1 MEVEF
6 PRMKRRLIKKKEN
19 TTSEKIP
26 KARKIQTKGMRRV
39 FWGVI
44 LFLSVSGVLA
54 FLQTQGLR
62 IKVSSLNKEVSAI
75 QQKSKAAAS
84 NSVVLTPEI
93 ESFMNRFVALYMA
106 ISEDND
112 TQKLREETLLKEY
125 FAQGIKE
132 DNSIFSGKRTLKAAS
147 FVSLKKV
154 SGVSTAIYKVT
165 YVIETKGEENQSKE
179 VSARQLLNVP
189 FQSSKAGSR
198 VISYPYFTALQ
209 ENKEKAKILD
219 YDPSDYDSVDGD
231 TRREVMTYI
240 EEFLEKYAKSS
251 SKDMRYMMD
260 NPEGL
265 QGSAS
270 VDQVTGQVFKKKNH
284 FLVKAS
290 VKFKDRGTELLWQEN
305 MSFEVVKKSDKYYVQ
320 KLDHTW

>member
-1 MEVEF
+1 
-6 PRMKRRLIKKKEN
+6 MKRRLIKKN

-75 QQKSKAAAS
+75 QQKSKESAS

-106 ISEDND
+106 ISEDSD

-147 FVSLKKV
+147 FVSLKKI

-165 YVIETKGEENQSKE
+165 YVIETKGEEDQVKE
-179 VSARQLLNVP
+179 VSASQLLNIP

-198 VISYPYFTALQ
+198 VISYPYFTAIK
-209 ENKEKAKILD
+209 ENKEKARILD
-219 YDPSDYDSVDGD
+219 YDPNDYDSVDGD
-231 TRREVMTYI
+231 TRREVMIYI
-240 EEFLEKYAKSS
+240 EEFLEKYAKNS

-270 VDQVTGQVFKKKNH
+270 IDEVAGQVFKEKNH
-284 FLVKAS
+284 FLVKAT

-320 KLDHTW
+320 KVDHTW

>member
-1 MEVEF
+1 
-6 PRMKRRLIKKKEN
+6 MKRRLIIKKEN

-75 QQKSKAAAS
+75 QQKSKDTAS

-106 ISEDND
+106 ISEDSD
-112 TQKLREETLLKEY
+112 TQKLREETLLREY

-147 FVSLKKV
+147 FVSLNKV
-154 SGVSTAIYKVT
+154 SSVSTAIYKVT
-165 YVIETKGEENQSKE
+165 YVIETKGEEDQVKE
-179 VSARQLLNVP
+179 VSASQLLNIP

-198 VISYPYFTALQ
+198 VISYPYFTALK
-209 ENKEKAKILD
+209 ENKEKARILD
-219 YDPSDYDSVDGD
+219 YDPNDYDSVDGD

-240 EEFLEKYAKSS
+240 EEFLEKYARNS

-270 VDQVTGQVFKKKNH
+270 VDQVTGQVFKEKKH
-284 FLVKAS
+284 FLVKAA

-305 MSFEVVKKSDKYYVQ
+305 MSFEVIKKSDKYYVQ
-320 KLDHTW
+320 KLNHTW

>member
-1 MEVEF
+1 MEVVF
-6 PRMKRRLIKKKEN
+6 PGMKRRLIIKKEN

-62 IKVSSLNKEVSAI
+62 IKVSSLNQEVSAI
-75 QQKSKAAAS
+75 QQKSKDTAS

-106 ISEDND
+106 ISEDSD

-165 YVIETKGEENQSKE
+165 YVIEMKVEEDQVKE
-179 VSARQLLNVP
+179 VSASQLLNVP

-198 VISYPYFTALQ
+198 VISYPYFTALK
-209 ENKEKAKILD
+209 ENKEKARILD
-219 YDPSDYDSVDGD
+219 YDPNDFDLVDGE

-240 EEFLEKYAKSS
+240 EEFLEKYAKNS

-270 VDQVTGQVFKKKNH
+270 VDEVAGQVLKEKNH
-284 FLVKAS
+284 FLVKAA
-290 VKFKDRGTELLWQEN
+290 VKFKDRGTELLWREN
-305 MSFEVVKKSDKYYVQ
+305 MSFEVVKKSGKYYVQ

>member
-1 MEVEF
+1 M
-6 PRMKRRLIKKKEN
+6 
-19 TTSEKIP
+19 SEKIP

-75 QQKSKAAAS
+75 QQKSKDTVS

-106 ISEDND
+106 ISEDSD

-132 DNSIFSGKRTLKAAS
+132 DNSIFSGNRTLKAAS

-165 YVIETKGEENQSKE
+165 YVIETKGEEDQIKE
-179 VSARQLLNVP
+179 VTASQLLNVP

-198 VISYPYFTALQ
+198 VISYPYFTSLK

-219 YDPSDYDSVDGD
+219 YDQNEYDSVDGD

-240 EEFLEKYAKSS
+240 EEFLEKYSKNS

-270 VDQVTGQVFKKKNH
+270 VDQVTGQVFKEKKH
-284 FLVKAS
+284 FLVKAA

>member
-1 MEVEF
+1 M
-6 PRMKRRLIKKKEN
+6 IKKKEN

-75 QQKSKAAAS
+75 QQKSKITAS

-106 ISEDND
+106 ISEDGD

-132 DNSIFSGKRTLKAAS
+132 DNSIFSGKRTLKSAS

-165 YVIETKGEENQSKE
+165 YVIETKGEEDQVKE
-179 VSARQLLNVP
+179 VSASQLLNVP

-198 VISYPYFTALQ
+198 VISYPYFTALK
-209 ENKEKAKILD
+209 ENKEKARILD
-219 YDPSDYDSVDGD
+219 YDQNDYDSVDGD

-240 EEFLEKYAKSS
+240 EEFLEKYAKNS

-270 VDQVTGQVFKKKNH
+270 VDQVTGEVFKEKKH
-284 FLVKAS
+284 FLVKAA

>member
-1 MEVEF
+1 
-6 PRMKRRLIKKKEN
+6 MKRRLIIKKEN

-26 KARKIQTKGMRRV
+26 KARKIQTKGMRRA

-75 QQKSKAAAS
+75 QQKSKDTAS

-106 ISEDND
+106 ISEDSD

-125 FAQGIKE
+125 FAQGIKVE
-132 DNSIFSGKRTLKAAS
+132 NSIFSGKRTLKAAS

-154 SGVSTAIYKVT
+154 SSVSTAIYKVT
-165 YVIETKGEENQSKE
+165 YVIETKGEEDQVKE
-179 VSARQLLNVP
+179 VSASQLLNIP

-198 VISYPYFTALQ
+198 VISYPYFTALK
-209 ENKEKAKILD
+209 ENKEKARILD
-219 YDPSDYDSVDGD
+219 YDQNDYDSVDGD

-240 EEFLEKYAKSS
+240 EEFLEKYVRNS

-270 VDQVTGQVFKKKNH
+270 VNQVTGQVFKEKEH
-284 FLVKAS
+284 FLVKVA